1 MKPKKISQEELYTSI
16 APVTEDFGLAL
27 DSIEWKPFKE
37 NQIKWQRTMATI
49 SFSLPDYLA
58 YSPIEVIREMIKK
71 VLLAID
77 FLGTGPA
84 IVFRKDVVYDH
95 MLSRDFYGHQREVFC
110 RRHHCVSGVGEVHDL
125 ESLLDILHF
134 DNRAPFVDALPVW
147 TTEKLP
153 DYVGGD
159 FIMRVIMI
167 PKALDN
173 EKIPVELIETLLIN
187 GCDRIQTELHN
198 KLNPEHLVQY
208 PDLSIRDEDE
218 KLLNAAI
225 RGDL

>member
-1 MKPKKISQEELYTSI
+1 MKPKKISKEELYTSI
-16 APVTEDFGLAL
+16 APVTEDFGLKL
-27 DSIEWKPFKE
+27 DSIEWKPYKE
-37 NQIKWQRTMATI
+37 IKIKWHRTLAAI

-58 YSPIEVIREMIKK
+58 YSPIEVIREMIKRILIK
-71 VLLAID
+71 TDI
-77 FLGTGPA
+77 LGTGPA
-84 IVFRKDVVYDH
+84 DDCHDNVVSDH
-95 MLSRDFYGHQREVFC
+95 ILSRDFYGHQREVFC
-110 RRHHCVSGVGEVHDL
+110 RRNRCVNGVGEVHDL
-125 ESLLDILHF
+125 EFLLDVLHF

-147 TTEKLP
+147 ATKKLP

-159 FIMRVIMI
+159 VVMRVIMI

-187 GCDRIQTELHN
+187 GCDRIQIGIYN
-198 KLNPEHLVQY
+198 KLNPENEMQC
-208 PDLSIRDEDE
+208 PALSIRDEDE